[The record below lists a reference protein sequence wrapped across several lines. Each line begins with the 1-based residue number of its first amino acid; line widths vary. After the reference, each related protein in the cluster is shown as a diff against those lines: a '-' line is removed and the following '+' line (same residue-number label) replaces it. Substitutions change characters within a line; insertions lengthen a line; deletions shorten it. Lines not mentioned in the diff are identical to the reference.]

1 VNRGQRFA
9 VLFATIV
16 GSSMVFIDG
25 TIVSLA
31 LPRMQSMF
39 GATAAQAQWV
49 VESYALALGALMLL
63 GGSLADR
70 YGRKRV
76 FVIGVIVFAVSSLLC
91 ALAPS
96 MNLVIAARA
105 LQGIGGM
112 LLAPASL
119 ALIGSHFSGEDRA
132 KAVGTWSGM
141 TAITTTIGPVAGGIL
156 IDHFTWRSVFLINV
170 PLAALVL
177 IASYFLQDERSKE
190 KGRLDFGGAL
200 LVTLGFGGIVYALI
214 AAQTQGWRAWDVWF
228 WLVLGI
234 ASLVAFYVLE
244 HRIDNPLVP
253 PAIFKSRPFVALN
266 AATFLL
272 YGALG
277 GFFFFFPFLLVQVYG
292 YSVTAA
298 SFAFLPFILIIAF
311 LSRTAGALS
320 VRYGAR
326 AMIVAGT
333 TFAALGFAALGLL
346 QHNPNYWSAFFP
358 GALLMGFGMSITVT
372 PLTNGVIETATPEHV
387 GMASGFNNAVSRV
400 AGMLAIAALGS
411 ILVATFNSRLDA
423 RLTRAN
429 IAGDQRKK
437 IDSQRDRLAAAQV
450 NDANAKRLVLDSYA
464 DGFTA
469 VSIVSALMAFG
480 ATIVVFAGLRKGE
493 ATSTDPGT

>member
-1 VNRGQRFA
+1 MSSGQRFA

-16 GSSMVFIDG
+16 GSSLVFIDG

-31 LPRMQSMF
+31 LPRMQSGF

-49 VESYALALGALMLL
+49 VESYTLALGALMLL

-76 FVIGVIVFAVSSLLC
+76 FVIGVVVFAVSSLLC
-91 ALAPS
+91 AIAPS
-96 MNLVIAARA
+96 MNTIIAARA

-141 TAITTTIGPVAGGIL
+141 TAITTTIGPVVGGLL
-156 IDHFTWRSVFLINV
+156 IDHFSWRSVFLINV
-170 PLAALVL
+170 PLAAMVL
-177 IASYFLQDERSKE
+177 IASYYLEDARSQER
-190 KGRLDFGGAL
+190 GRLDYFGAI
-200 LVTLGFGGIVYALI
+200 LVTAGFGGIVYALI
-214 AAQTQGWRAWDVWF
+214 AAQSQGWRAWDVWAF
-228 WLVLGI
+228 LVLGVV
-234 ASLVAFYVLE
+234 SLVGFYVLE
-244 HRIDNPLVP
+244 HRIQNPLVP
-253 PAIFKSRPFVALN
+253 PNIFKSRPFVALN

-292 YSVTAA
+292 YTVTAA
-298 SFAFLPFILIIAF
+298 SFAFLPFIAIIAL

-346 QHNPNYWSAFFP
+346 QHAGSYWVAFLP

-372 PLTNGVIETATPEHV
+372 PLTNGVMETATPEHV

-400 AGMLAIAALGS
+400 AGMLAIAALGA
-411 ILVATFNSRLDA
+411 ILVATFNSRLDG
-423 RLTRAN
+423 RLERAN
-429 IAGDQRKK
+429 YTGQRRAQL
-437 IDSQRDRLAAAQV
+437 DSQRDRLAGAKIA
-450 NDANAKRLVLDSYA
+450 DAEGRTMVLHSYA

-469 VSIVSALMAFG
+469 ISVVSALMAFG
-480 ATIVVFAGLRKGE
+480 ATIIVFAGLRKGE
-493 ATSTDPGT
+493 ATSKNR